1 MIEIQERDG
10 GVTLRVRVVPRASRS
25 MIAGEIDGAVKT
37 RIASPPVDGA
47 ANEELVRFLA
57 KLLGVGRNSVQ
68 ILAGQ
73 TSKNKII
80 GVSGISVEL
89 IRSKLA

>member
-25 MIAGEIDGAVKT
+25 IIAGEIDGAVKI

-57 KLLGVGRNSVQ
+57 KLLGVGRSSVQ

>member
-25 MIAGEIDGAVKT
+25 MIAGEIDGAVKI

-57 KLLGVGRNSVQ
+57 KLLGVGRSSVQ

-73 TSKNKII
+73 TSKNKIV

>member
-25 MIAGEIDGAVKT
+25 MIAGEIDGAVKI

>member
-1 MIEIQERDG
+1 VIEIQERDG

-25 MIAGEIDGAVKT
+25 MIAGEIDGAVKI

-57 KLLGVGRNSVQ
+57 KLLGVGRSSVQ

>member
-25 MIAGEIDGAVKT
+25 MIAGEIDGAVKI

-57 KLLGVGRNSVQ
+57 KLLGVGRSSVQ